1 MYLLKNGQ
9 NSQVH
14 NFKMTKGSEQHQH
27 PDEVHIGVETLVILL
42 VLLVLF
48 CTICVCVSNRDTT
61 RRSNIIG
68 RTWSLGPK
76 NCQRKDVLPGRNVS
90 EEIVRQKAQYVILHM
105 DGKKDKFVQLQL

>member
-1 MYLLKNGQ
+1 
-9 NSQVH
+9 
-14 NFKMTKGSEQHQH
+14 MTEGLEYEHVNKFLME
-27 PDEVHIGVETLVILL
+27 VETMVILL